1 VTAGPDCSLIGRSEF
16 SIFLLN
22 ILINYFF
29 FFFYCTSF
37 MLWNYMHIYMQLRGQ
52 KHYHQIENKLM
63 KLFFFEIV
71 SRSLKSAFKTYIKI
85 CAKEKIGPFGKV
97 QN

>member
-1 VTAGPDCSLIGRSEF
+1 
-16 SIFLLN
+16 
-22 ILINYFF
+22 
-29 FFFYCTSF
+29 
-37 MLWNYMHIYMQLRGQ
+37 MHIYMQLRGQ

-85 CAKEKIGPFGKV
+85 CAKEKIGPFGKKT
-97 QN
+97 